1 MKHTEEVKDTKTMT
15 IRQVPLDVLSAM
27 NMRADSLGVTRE
39 RMLRELFEKEFATEI
54 AIVRNNWSQSRQN
67 FTGSLDLGGYTFYSL
82 PDEASATA
90 LAISM
95 SGQTVLHV
103 VFYKDRWYAVFDSLV
118 HVFEPLESP
127 DRIVA
132 TYDKSKKV

>member
-39 RMLRELFEKEFATEI
+39 KMLRELFEKEFATEI
-54 AIVRNNWSQSRQN
+54 AIVRNNWIQSRQN

-82 PDEASATA
+82 PDEASATT

-95 SGQTVLHV
+95 SGQIVLHV
-103 VFYKDRWYAVFDSLV
+103 VFYKDRWYAVFDNLV
-118 HVFEPLESP
+118 HVFEPLEYP

-132 TYDKSKKV
+132 TYNKGKKV